1 MSALE
6 KDEEKER
13 FKIAENGEMDPGNQ
27 DDMTDNIMKG
37 LDFYKQEK
45 FREAYEY
52 FDMALNDSPDNPNI
66 LLNLA
71 MCMLQGNLYNTHAEL
86 MDIFDRI
93 IAIDDKCKEAWANK
107 GSYLAACG
115 NLIDALVCLNR
126 AAVLCEEPQV
136 LENRGNVYLELGNY
150 EMALQDFNRALQ
162 ENPAKPDL
170 IYKKGVSLMELQR
183 FEEALECFDKVLAS
197 DYKVDETRLSKAE
210 VLLDLGKLDET
221 ISVCDDILETDPDNI
236 RAIGL
241 KGISLHFTGDDDTA
255 RAELKRLKKIAK
267 EKGMEKTQLIRI
279 LEQTL
284 NEIDS

>member
-6 KDEEKER
+6 EDEENKQPTE
-13 FKIAENGEMDPGNQ
+13 KDNEEVEPDEPG
-27 DDMTDNIMKG
+27 DMTGNLMMG
-37 LDFYKQEK
+37 LDFYEQGK

-52 FDMALNDSPDNPNI
+52 FELALTESPDNPNI

-71 MCMLQGNLYNTHAEL
+71 MCMLQGNLHSTHSEL
-86 MDIFDRI
+86 MDMFDRI
-93 IAIDDKCKEAWANK
+93 IAIDSKCKEAWANK

-126 AAVLCEEPQV
+126 AATLCDDAQV
-136 LENRGNVYLELGNY
+136 VENRGNVYLELGNFQL
-150 EMALQDFNRALQ
+150 ALHDFESALL
-162 ENPAKPDL
+162 ENAAKPDL
-170 IYKKGVSLMELQR
+170 IYKKGISLMELRR
-183 FEEALECFDKVLAS
+183 FEEALECFDTVLAS
-197 DYKVDETRLSKAE
+197 EYKVNETRLSKAE

-221 ISVCDDILETDPDNI
+221 VSVCDDILETDPDNI

-267 EKGMEKTQLIRI
+267 EKGMGKTQLIRI

-284 NEIDS
+284 SQIDS